1 MNGIHESSGSGVV
14 FVDTTLRDGAQSP
27 GVFFDQPTKI
37 AFISTLSAL
46 GVGEIEIGAPCLGSE
61 EEEDLRTLIHLPVAA
76 RLFTWNRALEE
87 DVTSSF
93 RIGAQKVHISFP
105 VSDQHIHSVLRKSRS
120 WVRDRLV
127 RLVTY
132 AQREGLAVQV
142 GFEDASRADWEFLK
156 ELGGEARAAGA
167 ERIRFCDTVGRM
179 DPVRVGEQIGRF
191 QEIGLPVEIHCHND
205 LGMATANTVAG
216 YQAGA
221 RFLSTTVS
229 GVGERAGNASMEEVA
244 FALEYALGQ
253 STGIQLTRLAAMGR
267 WIHQVM
273 GRALSPYRPILGS
286 RVFHHASG
294 IHVDGVLKN
303 AENYETYPPEIA
315 GLKRKIHVTHMTGRS
330 GVRNVL
336 ERMGYAPSP
345 EILEKLWPIVRRE
358 GIERRGIV
366 PPQVILEIFL
376 RLLDERSGVP
386 SSFFRQGIAR
396 GTDA

>member
-1 MNGIHESSGSGVV
+1 MNGSMSFDSGVV

-37 AFISTLSAL
+37 AFVSTLSAL
-46 GVGEIEIGAPCLGSE
+46 GVGEIEIGAPCLGTE
-61 EEEDLRTLIHLPVAA
+61 EEDDLRTLIHLPVAA

-87 DVTSSF
+87 DVDSSL
-93 RIGAQKVHISFP
+93 RLGVRKVHVSVP

-120 WVRDRLV
+120 WIRDRLV
-127 RLVTY
+127 RLVTH
-132 AQREGLAVQV
+132 ARREGLEVQV
-142 GFEDASRADWEFLK
+142 GFEDASRADGAFLK
-156 ELGGEARAAGA
+156 ELAGEAKLSGA

-179 DPVRVGEQIGRF
+179 DPVKTMQQIGAL
-191 QEIGLPVEIHCHND
+191 QEIGLPIEIHCHND

-244 FALEYALGQ
+244 FALEYALVQ
-253 STGIQLTRLAAMGR
+253 PTGIQLTRLAAMGR

-294 IHVDGVLKN
+294 IHVDGVLKD
-303 AENYETYPPEIA
+303 AENYESYPPEIA

-345 EILEKLWPIVRRE
+345 EILEKLWPVVRRE
-358 GIERRGIV
+358 GIDRRGIV

-376 RLLDERSGVP
+376 RLLDERSGIP
-386 SSFFRQGIAR
+386 PALFRQGISR

>member
-1 MNGIHESSGSGVV
+1 MNESVSPDSGVV
-14 FVDTTLRDGAQSP
+14 FVDTTLREGAQSP

-37 AFISTLSAL
+37 AFVSTLSAL
-46 GVGEIEIGAPCLGSE
+46 GVGEIEIGAPCLGAE
-61 EEEDLRTLIHLPVAA
+61 EEDDLRTLIHLPVAA

-87 DVTSSF
+87 DVDSSL
-93 RIGAQKVHISFP
+93 RLGVQKVHISLP

-120 WVRDRLV
+120 WIRDRLV

-132 AQREGLAVQV
+132 ARREGLEVQV
-142 GFEDASRADWEFLK
+142 GFEDGSRTDEVFLK
-156 ELGGEARAAGA
+156 EMAGEAKNSGV

-179 DPVRVGEQIGRF
+179 DPVSVGHQIGALR
-191 QEIGLPVEIHCHND
+191 EVGLPIEIHCHND
-205 LGMATANTVAG
+205 LGMATANTISG

-244 FALEYALGQ
+244 FALEYSLRK

-294 IHVDGVLKN
+294 IHVDGVLKD
-303 AENYETYPPEIA
+303 AENYESYPPEIA

-345 EILEKLWPIVRRE
+345 EMLEKLWPIVRRE
-358 GIERRGIV
+358 GISRRGIV

-376 RLLDERSGVP
+376 RLLDERSGIP
-386 SSFFRQGIAR
+386 PTLFRQSIVR
-396 GTDA
+396 GTEP

>member
-1 MNGIHESSGSGVV
+1 MDGLHESGSSGAV
-14 FVDTTLRDGAQSP
+14 FVDTTLREGAQSP

-37 AFISTLSAL
+37 AFVSTLSAL
-46 GVGEIEIGAPCLGSE
+46 GVGEIEIGAPCLGAE
-61 EEEDLRTLIHLPVAA
+61 EEEDLRTLIHLPVSA

-87 DVTSSF
+87 DLAASLRLGV
-93 RIGAQKVHISFP
+93 QKVHISFP

-120 WVRDRLV
+120 WIRDRLV
-127 RLVTY
+127 KLVSF

-156 ELGGEARAAGA
+156 DLGGESRMAGV
-167 ERIRFCDTVGRM
+167 ERIRYCDTVGCL
-179 DPVRVGEQIGRF
+179 DPIRLKEQIERF
-191 QEIGLPVEIHCHND
+191 REIGLPIEIHCHND
-205 LGMATANTVAG
+205 LGMATANTVSG

-221 RFLSTTVS
+221 LFLSTTVS

-244 FALEYALGQ
+244 FALEYSLGQ
-253 STGIQLTRLAAMGR
+253 STGVQLTRLAAMGR

-303 AENYETYPPEIA
+303 SENYEIYPPEVA
-315 GLKRKIHVTHMTGRS
+315 GLKRKIHVTHMTGHA

-336 ERMGYAPSP
+336 ERMGYSPSP

-358 GIERRGIV
+358 GVVRRGIV

-376 RLLDERSGVP
+376 KLLDERSGIP
-386 SSFFRQGIAR
+386 SNFFRQNIVR
-396 GTDA
+396 ETES